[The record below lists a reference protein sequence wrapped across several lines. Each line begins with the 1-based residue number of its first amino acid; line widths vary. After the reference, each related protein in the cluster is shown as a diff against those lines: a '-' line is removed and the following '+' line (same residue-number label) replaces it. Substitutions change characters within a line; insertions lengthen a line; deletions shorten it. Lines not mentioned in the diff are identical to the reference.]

1 MTNRI
6 GTVISPTWARSAVIA
21 GMKDVWSPHGSR
33 TILAVA
39 AATMVGSAL
48 KKKLCSAS
56 ADGENG
62 AYPAG
67 PLCSVTCIPPPAP
80 LLMIVTISLAVVHQS
95 CARHQSTGAPSGAG
109 AERAQEPGAG
119 AGQAGETASAELD
132 AQGPAAFLECHGY
145 SNISRGILN
154 RLADRLSNG

>member
-1 MTNRI
+1 M
-6 GTVISPTWARSAVIA
+6 ISPTWARSAVIA

-67 PLCSVTCIPPPAP
+67 PLCSVTCIPHP
-80 LLMIVTISLAVVHQS
+80 
-95 CARHQSTGAPSGAG
+95 R
-109 AERAQEPGAG
+109 R
-119 AGQAGETASAELD
+119 
-132 AQGPAAFLECHGY
+132 F
-145 SNISRGILN
+145 
-154 RLADRLSNG
+154 